1 LRREEKRKIEM
12 NVDVFYISGRGRRKK
27 KKKKRPVC
35 CEMRD
40 SIY

>member
-27 KKKKRPVC
+27 KRRRRGPSVVK
-35 CEMRD
+35 
-40 SIY
+40 

>member
-27 KKKKRPVC
+27 ERRRGPSVVK
-35 CEMRD
+35 
-40 SIY
+40 